1 MVKPWYSKL
10 MKGSDS
16 TAIFY
21 AYHLQRLLEKRKETP
36 TQFLAHCKSMKADL
50 GGLWQ
55 ELRDQAFEFP
65 TGSIKMEIKS
75 FRSFLQHH
83 GVFLPSERISIRSE
97 GDVKELTLGQIREII
112 NHCPEPYKTIYTIFT
127 FAPMGEVSF
136 IKWNNRPDMAKD
148 VKAQLA
154 TKKPYVKVIHP
165 PRKNAKRKF
174 YSLIPRDV
182 IEAYLRKRGRLP
194 FTNTGGK
201 LLQDYNLQ
209 SEWRRARAR
218 AGLTDMKGVGC
229 HEIRDA
235 WFTYAGT
242 QGVEWDVR
250 KFTIGHSQFSE
261 QGYNK
266 LWANEDYVW
275 KQLSKSQGVALTES
289 DLQERDQTIQNLQ
302 AQIDELKK
310 GKGFSEEDVARMV
323 EQYLSKR

>member
-1 MVKPWYSKL
+1 
-10 MKGSDS
+10 MKG
-16 TAIFY
+16 
-21 AYHLQRLLEKRKETP
+21 
-36 TQFLAHCKSMKADL
+36 DL

-65 TGSIKMEIKS
+65 TGSIKMQIKS

-83 GVFLPSERISIRSE
+83 RVFLPSERITVKSE
-97 GDVKELTLGQIREII
+97 GDVKELTLDQIREII

-127 FAPMGEVSF
+127 YAPMGEVSF
-136 IKWNNRPDMAKD
+136 IKWNTRPDITKD
-148 VKAQLA
+148 VSEQLT
-154 TKKPYVKVIHP
+154 TKKPYVKAIHP

-174 YSLIPRDV
+174 YSLIPRNL
-182 IEAYLRKRGRLP
+182 IENYLRKGGRLP
-194 FTNTGGK
+194 FTNTRGNMV
-201 LLQDYNLQ
+201 QDYNLQ
-209 SEWRRARAR
+209 AEWRRARSR

-266 LWANEDYVW
+266 LWENEDHVHE
-275 KQLSKSQGVALTES
+275 QLRKAWEGNGRTSKLEREIERLQ
-289 DLQERDQTIQNLQ
+289 QERVNTDAKRDEQLTKIERLATQQNEVVDGILGKLPKIERQLTARDQEI
-302 AQIDELKK
+302 AELRKK
-310 GKGFSEEDVARMV
+310 LSYFEAGKPTKQKAKNR
-323 EQYLSKR
+323 QKK